1 MDKHL
6 EYRADTQTLLG
17 QKMRHLVDT
26 ETGEK
31 IDVNQVTKRAYGQK
45 AFWKVYLMDFL
56 QILGILDSKQID
68 VLIYILE
75 RTEPANNTFI
85 GSQRDIAK
93 GAGASL
99 DTVSRIMRKLQDSG
113 FITQIKRSVYQVSA
127 NIMLKGSD
135 HKKELL
141 LSYYDDEKETPQE
154 IENPPVYH
162 NCPDCGAPMILRDGK
177 KGKFFGCS
185 NFPQCKHSENFTD

>member
-99 DTVSRIMRKLQDSG
+99 DTVSRIASHLGIDAIELFKEKDEVELYAKYHGKLYP
-113 FITQIKRSVYQVSA
+113 ITNEDLISIIS
-127 NIMLKGSD
+127 
-135 HKKELL
+135 KKE
-141 LSYYDDEKETPQE
+141 
-154 IENPPVYH
+154 
-162 NCPDCGAPMILRDGK
+162 
-177 KGKFFGCS
+177 
-185 NFPQCKHSENFTD
+185 

>member
-141 LSYYDDEKETPQE
+141 LSYYDDEKETSQE
-154 IENPPVYH
+154 IEKPPVYH
-162 NCPDCGAPMILRDGK
+162 NCPDCGAPMILREGK

>member
-141 LSYYDDEKETPQE
+141 LSYYDDEKDTPQE
-154 IENPPVYH
+154 IEKTTVYH
-162 NCPDCGAPMILRDGK
+162 PCPDCGAAMILRDGK
-177 KGKFFGCS
+177 KGKFWGCS

>member
-1 MDKHL
+1 
-6 EYRADTQTLLG
+6 
-17 QKMRHLVDT
+17 
-26 ETGEK
+26 
-31 IDVNQVTKRAYGQK
+31 
-45 AFWKVYLMDFL
+45 MDFL

-141 LSYYDDEKETPQE
+141 LSYYDDEKETSQE
-154 IENPPVYH
+154 IEKPPVYH
-162 NCPDCGAPMILRDGK
+162 NCPDCGAPMILREGK